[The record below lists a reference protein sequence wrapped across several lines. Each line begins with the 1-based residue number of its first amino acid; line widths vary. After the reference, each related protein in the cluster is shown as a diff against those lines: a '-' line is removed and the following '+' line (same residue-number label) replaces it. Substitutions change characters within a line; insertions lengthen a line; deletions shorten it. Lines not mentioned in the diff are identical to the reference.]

1 MTILASNPLPEQ
13 HVLGD
18 YILGSLLSTGGFS
31 MVYLAHDQQQVPRAI
46 KEYFPCALAK
56 REGETRVIP
65 VSEETVPL
73 FQHGLKCFFEE
84 ARALAAITHP
94 NVVRVTDIFRANET
108 VYMVMQYVRGRTLQF
123 HIKRHRR
130 QFTERFL
137 RATVTNLLNGLR
149 EVHSRKLLHLDIKPE
164 NIYLAMDGRPVL
176 LDLGAARYALGE
188 SPFRFHPMLSG
199 GYAAPE
205 QYRNGEQLGPWTDV
219 YAVGA
224 AMYSCVTGTRPI
236 SAEERVA
243 GKELPPARDLAET
256 QYSDE
261 FFDII
266 DNCMQLDAT
275 TRPQSAFVLQKALLG
290 RTEVSKVSESGPLDP
305 PEAMPHLGHGAYSLA
320 MA

>member
-1 MTILASNPLPEQ
+1 
-13 HVLGD
+13 
-18 YILGSLLSTGGFS
+18 
-31 MVYLAHDQQQVPRAI
+31 MVYLAQDKQQIPHAI

-73 FQHGLKCFFEE
+73 FQQGLKCFFEE
-84 ARALAAITHP
+84 ARALATITHP

-137 RATVTNLLNGLR
+137 RATIVNLLNGLR
-149 EVHSRKLLHLDIKPE
+149 EVHAHKLLHLDIKPD

-188 SPFRFHPMLSG
+188 APFRFHPMVSG

-205 QYRNGEQLGPWTDV
+205 QYQRGEQLGPWTDV

-224 AMYSCVTGTRPI
+224 AMYACVTGVRPI
-236 SAEERVA
+236 AAEERLA
-243 GKELPPARDLAET
+243 GAELAPARELVEKD
-256 QYSDE
+256 QVGISYSDA

-266 DNCMQLDAT
+266 DACLQLDAAA
-275 TRPQSAFVLQKALLG
+275 RPQTAFDLQKVLLNRSLASAESLPPVPLAAL
-290 RTEVSKVSESGPLDP
+290 SG
-305 PEAMPHLGHGAYSLA
+305 MGHGVSNLA

>member
-13 HVLGD
+13 YVLGD
-18 YILGSLLSTGGFS
+18 YLVGNLLSTGGFS
-31 MVYLAHDQQQVPRAI
+31 MVYLAHDSQQIPRAI

-65 VSEETVPL
+65 ISQETVPL

-149 EVHSRKLLHLDIKPE
+149 EVHSHKLLHLDIKPE

-205 QYRNGEQLGPWTDV
+205 QYRKGEQLGPWTDV

-224 AMYSCVTGTRPI
+224 AMYSCVTGARPI
-236 SAEERVA
+236 SAEERMA
-243 GKELPPARDLAET
+243 GKELTPARDLAET
-256 QYSDE
+256 IYSDE

-266 DNCMQLDAT
+266 DNCMQLDAAA
-275 TRPQSAFVLQKALLG
+275 RPQSAFVLQKALLG
-290 RTEVSKVSESGPLDP
+290 STRVSRMSESGALDP
-305 PEAMPHLGHGAYSLA
+305 PEVMPHLSHGAYSLA
-320 MA
+320 VS